1 MNEKPNSEIGKWA
14 KVGEGMSRLHRRFRP
29 PLGTR
34 VNNVSCKNFAKTRI
48 EKCFTT
54 SMDMAGVQ
62 VPLGRRQF
70 SRMLHENRLSP
81 LSN

>member
-14 KVGEGMSRLHRRFRP
+14 KECPAYIDASDP
-29 PLGTR
+29 PHKTR

-62 VPLGRRQF
+62 VALGRKKF
-70 SRMLHENRLSP
+70 SSMLHENCLSP